1 MGRRRVM
8 TDQLPFHTRA
18 IARFLLPW
26 RVGTLP
32 GEAKRTDICRLA
44 DRLQRMHPDSSV
56 PGRPR
61 EGSRHAPEH
70 RIRRPAQSGQE
81 QGDQ

>member
-8 TDQLPFHTRA
+8 TDQLPFHTCA
-18 IARFLLPW
+18 FAQLLLTW

-32 GEAKRTDICRLA
+32 RDARRTDISRVA
-44 DRLQRMHPDSSV
+44 DRLQQMHPDSSV

-61 EGSRHAPEH
+61 GGSQHAPEH
-70 RIRRPAQSGQE
+70 RTRRPAQSGRH